1 MTYQKTLDYLFKR
14 LPMFQRIGAAAYK
27 PDISNTIKLCDI
39 LGNPQNL
46 FPSIHI
52 AGTNGKGSTSHL
64 LASVLQEKKL
74 KVGLYTSPH
83 LKDFRERIKINGK
96 KIPQK
101 EVIDFVEKYKT
112 DFEEIELSFFEWTV
126 GLAFDYFAKN
136 KVDIAVI
143 ETGMGGRLDSTNI
156 LTPILSIITN
166 ISYDHTQFLGDTLEK
181 IAGEKAGII
190 KQNIPVIIGETQ
202 IETTSVFEK
211 KANEKTS
218 EILFADKEIT
228 ILKSEKI
235 QKKEGFQLNIEL
247 EYREKKY
254 QLKSPLAG
262 NYQIKNFS
270 TTLVALKNLKGK
282 FKPKYSEIK
291 KGFKNVIKN
300 TGLQGRWQVLGN
312 NPLVICDTG
321 HNEAGI
327 SYILEQIN
335 SLKFQQL
342 HFVLGM
348 VNDKSI
354 DKILSMLPKN
364 AIYYFCKANIPRGLD
379 PEILKNQ
386 AEKFHLK
393 GSIYPSVK
401 KALNAS
407 KKNAKNNDLIFIGGS
422 TFTVAEVL

>member
-1 MTYQKTLDYLFKR
+1 MTYKETLDYLFKR

-39 LGNPQNL
+39 LGNPQDL

-101 EVIDFVEKYKT
+101 EVIQFVEKYKT
-112 DFEEIELSFFEWTV
+112 DFEAIDLSFFEWTV
-126 GLAFDYFAKN
+126 GLAFDYFSKN
-136 KVDIAVI
+136 KVDIAII

-156 LTPILSIITN
+156 ITPILSVITN
-166 ISYDHTQFLGDTLEK
+166 ISYDHTQFLGNTLEK

-190 KQNIPVIIGETQ
+190 KQNIPVVIGETQ
-202 IETTSVFEK
+202 SETMLVFKQKAQEK
-211 KANEKTS
+211 S
-218 EILFADKEIT
+218 SSIIFADKEIIILEGEK
-228 ILKSEKI
+228 ILKKD
-235 QKKEGFQLNIEL
+235 GFQLNIEL
-247 EYREKKY
+247 EFQEKKY
-254 QLKSPLAG
+254 QLKSPLSG
-262 NYQIKNFS
+262 NYQIKNFK
-270 TTLVALKNLKGK
+270 TAFLALKNLKGR
-282 FKPKYSEIK
+282 FRVTDSEIQ

-300 TGLQGRWQVLGN
+300 TGLQGRWQILGN
-312 NPLVICDTG
+312 KPLIICDTG

-379 PEILKNQ
+379 AEILKNQ
-386 AEKFHLK
+386 AENFDLK
-393 GSIYPSVK
+393 GLIYPSVK